1 MSNVKVVIPMYNKW
15 ELTHNLLWS
24 LYKHERKNVSSVL
37 VMDNCSPDP
46 EVQQGLNWW
55 KAEWKEKDDPL
66 PVSNIRNEENLG
78 FLLSCNVGLKET
90 VEQSQDDDI
99 IILLSND
106 VQVRGGFVEQVVD
119 CLKAPKT
126 LVGGILYTS
135 STGWNKFSDKVYPYL
150 EGWLLATTVA
160 GWKELDYFD
169 ERYIPCDFEDVDI
182 STVAGKLGYALC
194 PLNTPAL
201 HHMSGQTIGFS
212 PERADRT
219 KINQKKFEAKWVK

>member
-1 MSNVKVVIPMYNKW
+1 MSNVKIVIPMYDKW

-24 LYKHERKNVSSVL
+24 LYKHERKNISSIL

-66 PVSNIRNEENLG
+66 PVTNIRNEENLG
-78 FLLSCNVGLKET
+78 FLRSCNVGLKET
-90 VEQSQDDDI
+90 VSKSQDDDI

-106 VQVRGGFVEQVVD
+106 VQVRGGFVEQIVD

-126 LVGGILYTS
+126 LVGGILYTQD
-135 STGWNKFSDKVYPYL
+135 TGWNKFGDKIFPYL

-160 GWKELDYFD
+160 NWKELNYFD
-169 ERYIPCDFEDVDI
+169 ERYAPHIFEDVDLSTKAI
-182 STVAGKLGYALC
+182 SLGMELV
-194 PLNTPAL
+194 PLNTVSL
-201 HHMSGQTIGFS
+201 VHGSGGTITYNE
-212 PERADRT
+212 ERHELTRLNKD
-219 KINQKKFEAKWVK
+219 KFGEKWLR